1 MAQKVFNAENGSFYI
16 DVKGLKDLVDWAK
29 KADPEFK
36 KAMNK
41 GLKAAAQPVLQR
53 AKSKAT
59 AIQDDGTYKNSLTI
73 SQRKNGSQYL
83 LRSTDPA
90 APVKEYARPGA
101 KTRTSKGTKLADSR
115 LRMRSGVGVPHR
127 ANAPRVMVP
136 AVNESADEVMAR
148 MENAIADVLKEAE
161 NG

>member
-1 MAQKVFNAENGSFYI
+1 MAQKVFDANHGSFYI
-16 DVKGLKDLVDWAK
+16 DIEGLKDLVDWAK
-29 KADPEFK
+29 KADPELK

-41 GLKAAAQPVLQR
+41 GLKTASKPVLAR
-53 AKSKAT
+53 AKANAS

-73 SQRKNGSQYL
+73 SQRKSGSQYL

-101 KTRTSKGTKLADSR
+101 KTRTSKGTKLADAR
-115 LRMRSGVGVPHR
+115 LRMHSGVGVPHR
-127 ANAPRVMVP
+127 ANAPRVMIP
-136 AVNESADEVMAR
+136 AVNDSADEVMSL
-148 MENAIADVLKEAE
+148 MENAIAEVLKEAE